1 MESSSTS
8 STISE
13 TSTEIYSQVDE
24 LLMAIELVDLSVDEL
39 ESEVADCIKEVRCL
53 SFKTL
58 VVVRKFDRLR

>member
-39 ESEVADCIKEVRCL
+39 ESEVADCIEEVRQ
-53 SFKTL
+53 
-58 VVVRKFDRLR
+58 